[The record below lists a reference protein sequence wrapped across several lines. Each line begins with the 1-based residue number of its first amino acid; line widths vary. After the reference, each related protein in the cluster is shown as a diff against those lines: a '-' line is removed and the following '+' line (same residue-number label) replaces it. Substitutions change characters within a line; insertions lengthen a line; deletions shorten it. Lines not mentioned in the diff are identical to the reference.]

1 MYSWLVLRCGDISM
15 CNQTR
20 PIGLIGSGLLHQA
33 VRSQLEQSYLLV
45 SLSIE
50 ELTCNDCSYAL
61 LVLVEDG
68 WNAQAHT
75 FMNQYSLKHSLPW
88 LCVSIELGTAVIGPC
103 VFPWES
109 GCATCVETRKI
120 TAMTDAADFARL
132 REHIHYN
139 DTQKH
144 SFWLTAFSIEVVAS
158 LVMEEITTFLKDP
171 DHLRTRNALL
181 HLRLDSLRT
190 SVHRFLPDPHCPDC
204 THLSKDT
211 AEAAIITLQ
220 SQPKLAPFIYRVRSL
235 AAELDSLQKLYVD
248 EHTGMI
254 SQVMRDSSNL
264 YANVGVRVG
273 LYRGQ
278 YKESGFGRTLSYR
291 ASLGAALAEALERH
305 AGTQPQSKKTTIR
318 ASYNQLGSLALDPT
332 TLGLYSREQYA
343 LPNYP
348 YIPYHHDLVCNWVWG
363 YSFGRRQPILI
374 PQRCVYYGIR
384 YQDTMDRPLI
394 YETSNGCALGS
405 CLEEA
410 ILHGILEIAERDAF
424 LLTWYARLQ
433 VPRIDPFTAADRSIR
448 LLIERLEHITGYTVY
463 AFNITLEQHIPCFWV
478 MAVDEQKRPDRPR
491 AICAAGSHLHPEKAL
506 ANAIHELAPH
516 LQNLTKR
523 FQEERKRAMRM
534 LDNPFAVARMEDHAL
549 LYGLPEAF
557 ERLRFLYASLRQHSF
572 QEAFSDFYDQDQP
585 EQLDLS
591 EDLNNLI
598 ASYLTIGLDVIVVD
612 QTSPEQMAGQFRC
625 VKVIIPGTL
634 PMSFGYHARRITG
647 LERLYQLP
655 HRLGYYPQP
664 LTEAEVNPYPHPF
677 P

>member
-1 MYSWLVLRCGDISM
+1 M
-15 CNQTR
+15 CNQTKS
-20 PIGLIGSGLLHQA
+20 IGLIGSGRLHQA
-33 VRSQLEQSYLLV
+33 VRWQLEQNYQLIP
-45 SLSIE
+45 LSIE
-50 ELTCNDCSYAL
+50 ELVRNDCSYAL

-68 WNAQAHT
+68 WNSQAHT
-75 FMNQYSLKHSLPW
+75 FVNQYSLKQSVPW
-88 LCVSIELGTAVIGPC
+88 LRVSIEFGTAVIGPC

-109 GCATCVETRKI
+109 GCTTCAEIRRI
-120 TAMTDAADFARL
+120 TTMTDTADFARL
-132 REHIHYN
+132 REHIHDDD

-144 SFWLTAFSIEVVAS
+144 SLWLTAFSIEIVVS
-158 LVMEEITTFLKDP
+158 LITQEITTFLKDP
-171 DHLRTRNALL
+171 DHIRTRNALF
-181 HLRLDSLRT
+181 HVRLNSLCT
-190 SVHRFLPDPHCPDC
+190 SVHRFLPDPRCPDC

-220 SQPKLAPFIYRVRSL
+220 SQPKLAPFVYRVRSL
-235 AAELDSLQKLYVD
+235 TAELDSMQKLYVD

-254 SQVMRDSSNL
+254 SLVTRDSSNL
-264 YANVGVRVG
+264 YANVGARIG

-278 YKESGFGRTLSYR
+278 RKESGFGRTLSYR

-318 ASYNQLGSLALDPT
+318 ASYNQLGGLALDPT
-332 TLGLYSREQYA
+332 TLGLCSSEQYA

-363 YSFGRRQPILI
+363 YSFGRQQPILI
-374 PQRCVYYGIR
+374 PERCVYYGIR

-433 VPRIDPFTAADRSIR
+433 TPRINPSTAADCSIR

-463 AFNITLEQHIPCFWV
+463 AFNITVEQPIPCFWV

-516 LQNLTKR
+516 LQTLTKR
-523 FQEERKRAMRM
+523 YQEEHKRATRM
-534 LDNPFAVARMEDHAL
+534 LDDPFAVARMEDHAL

-557 ERLRFLYASLRQHSF
+557 ERLRFLYASPRQQSF
-572 QEAFSDFYDQDQP
+572 REAFSDFHDQNQS

-591 EDLNNLI
+591 EDLNNII
-598 ASYLTIGLDVIVVD
+598 AHYLTTGLDVIVVD

-625 VKVIIPGTL
+625 VKVLIPGTL